1 MDIYVADLLK
11 KNGIVSS
18 IGALRDL
25 QGGDLI
31 KSKFS
36 NLASGEPSQAFLSCE
51 VEIGGLPSDN
61 LGGPELPENHHSQ
74 GR

>member
-11 KNGIVSS
+11 ENRIVFS

-25 QGGDLI
+25 QGGDLL

-36 NLASGEPSQAFLSCE
+36 DLASGEPSQAFLSCE
-51 VEIGGLPSDN
+51 VRMEV
-61 LGGPELPENHHSQ
+61 SQ
-74 GR
+74 VIT